1 MKRKLTKRVIAT
13 ALAGIMVF
21 GLTACGGN
29 SETAG
34 KADEKTTD
42 GQTTEGKTTDAAAT
56 EGQASDDG
64 SGDASG
70 EEGKKVELNV
80 INYHV
85 GTDYAAEYYK
95 YLFEEFK
102 KTDAGKNVEFN
113 FEEIPTTDA
122 YNQKI
127 KLLISSGDLPD
138 IVFNGGNNITELA
151 AKSGKVTD
159 LTPYFEADPEWKALF
174 DETSLNFNTVDGKI
188 YGVPVSKEISYIYYN
203 KELFEKAEVE
213 VPETSFANWDEFFKA
228 CDKLKAADITPL
240 GMDTADSGWL
250 TNLWMSA
257 LIGTDGDAGNK
268 WMNTLYPTDFN
279 TPEVE
284 KAAENIQ
291 KMFENYT
298 TADAIG
304 GKYDPMATHFFNGE
318 VAMFPNGPWMI
329 PDFSQTEKAPE
340 GFYDK
345 VGIMLMPGDGM
356 EMVPTPGDMV
366 GAKDK
371 DKIEAAVAFL
381 KFETSPENQIK
392 ALEMTGLQP
401 VSNNLDIPSDLS
413 EKDPLMAQVLEI
425 QNKAKLTYG
434 QNQAYWYQNA
444 IDTFSTELP
453 ELAYGNITPKE
464 FCQKLSDSAAK
475 NQE

>member
-1 MKRKLTKRVIAT
+1 MKRKFVKRLMAS
-13 ALAGIMVF
+13 ALIGSMAL
-21 GLTACGGN
+21 GLVACSGGDKDKE
-29 SETAG
+29 S
-34 KADEKTTD
+34 
-42 GQTTEGKTTDAAAT
+42 
-56 EGQASDDG
+56 SDD
-64 SGDASG
+64 SG
-70 EEGKKVELNV
+70 KIVLNV

-85 GTDYAAEYYK
+85 GTDYAADYYS
-95 YLFEEFK
+95 YLFEEFQ
-102 KTDAGKNVEFN
+102 KTEAGKNVEFN

-151 AKSGKVTD
+151 AKSGKVAD
-159 LTPYFEADPEWKALF
+159 LTPYFDEDPEWKALF
-174 DETSLNFNTVDGKI
+174 DDTSLEFNTVDGKI

-203 KELFEKAEVE
+203 KELFEKAGIEA
-213 VPETSFANWDEFFKA
+213 PETAFASWDEFFEV
-228 CDKLKAADITPL
+228 CDQLKAKGITPL

-257 LIGTDGDAGNK
+257 LIGTNGEAGNE
-268 WMNTLYPTDFN
+268 WMNTMYPTDFN

-284 KAAENIQ
+284 AAAEKIQ
-291 KMFENYT
+291 TMFKEYT
-298 TADAIG
+298 TADAVG

-329 PDFSQTEKAPE
+329 PDFREPEKAPE

-345 VGIMLMPGDGM
+345 VGIMLMPGNGM

-366 GAKDK
+366 GATEKE
-371 DKIEAAVAFL
+371 KIEAAVAFL

-401 VSNNLDIPSDLS
+401 VSNDLEIPDTLTES
-413 EKDPLMAQVLEI
+413 DPLMAQVLEI
-425 QNKAKLTYG
+425 QNKAEVTYG
-434 QNQAYWYQNA
+434 QNQAYWYQNT

-464 FCQKLSDSAAK
+464 FCEKLTESAAK
-475 NQE
+475 NLE

>member
-1 MKRKLTKRVIAT
+1 MKRKFVKRLMAS
-13 ALAGIMVF
+13 ALISSMAL
-21 GLTACGGN
+21 GLVACSGGDKDKE
-29 SETAG
+29 S
-34 KADEKTTD
+34 
-42 GQTTEGKTTDAAAT
+42 
-56 EGQASDDG
+56 SDD
-64 SGDASG
+64 SG
-70 EEGKKVELNV
+70 KIVLNV

-85 GTDYAAEYYK
+85 GTDYAADYYS
-95 YLFEEFK
+95 YLFEEFQ
-102 KTDAGKNVEFN
+102 KTEAGKNVEFN

-151 AKSGKVTD
+151 AKSGKVAD
-159 LTPYFEADPEWKALF
+159 LTPYFDEDPEWKALF
-174 DETSLNFNTVDGKI
+174 DDTSLEFNTVDGKI

-203 KELFEKAEVE
+203 KELFEKAGIEA
-213 VPETSFANWDEFFKA
+213 PETAFASWDEFFEV
-228 CDKLKAADITPL
+228 CDQLKAKGITPL

-257 LIGTDGDAGNK
+257 LIGTNGEAGNE
-268 WMNTLYPTDFN
+268 WMNTMYPTDFN

-284 KAAENIQ
+284 AAAEKIQ
-291 KMFENYT
+291 TMFKEYT
-298 TADAIG
+298 TADAVG

-329 PDFSQTEKAPE
+329 PDFREPEKAPE

-345 VGIMLMPGDGM
+345 VGIMLMPGNGM

-366 GAKDK
+366 GATEKE
-371 DKIEAAVAFL
+371 KIEAAVAFL

-401 VSNNLDIPSDLS
+401 VSNDMEIPDTLTES
-413 EKDPLMAQVLEI
+413 DPLMAQVLEI
-425 QNKAKLTYG
+425 QNKAEVTYG
-434 QNQAYWYQNA
+434 QNQAYWYQNT

-464 FCQKLSDSAAK
+464 FCEKLTESAAK

>member
-1 MKRKLTKRVIAT
+1 MAS
-13 ALAGIMVF
+13 ALIGSMTL
-21 GLTACGGN
+21 GLVACSGGDKDKE
-29 SETAG
+29 S
-34 KADEKTTD
+34 
-42 GQTTEGKTTDAAAT
+42 
-56 EGQASDDG
+56 SDD
-64 SGDASG
+64 SG
-70 EEGKKVELNV
+70 KIVLNV

-85 GTDYAAEYYK
+85 GTDYAADYYS
-95 YLFEEFK
+95 YLFEEFQ
-102 KTDAGKNVEFN
+102 KTEAGKNVEFN

-151 AKSGKVTD
+151 AKSGKVAD
-159 LTPYFEADPEWKALF
+159 LTPYFDEDPEWKALF
-174 DETSLNFNTVDGKI
+174 DDTSLEFNTVDGKI

-203 KELFEKAEVE
+203 KELFEKAGIEA
-213 VPETSFANWDEFFKA
+213 PETAFASWDEFFEV
-228 CDKLKAADITPL
+228 CDQLKAKGITPL

-257 LIGTDGDAGNK
+257 LIGTNGEAGNE
-268 WMNTLYPTDFN
+268 WMNTMYPTDFN

-284 KAAENIQ
+284 AAAEKIQ
-291 KMFENYT
+291 TMFKEYT
-298 TADAIG
+298 TADAVG

-329 PDFSQTEKAPE
+329 PDFREPEKAPE

-345 VGIMLMPGDGM
+345 VGIMLMPGNGM

-366 GAKDK
+366 GATEKE
-371 DKIEAAVAFL
+371 KIEAAVAFL

-401 VSNNLDIPSDLS
+401 VSNDLEIPDTLTES
-413 EKDPLMAQVLEI
+413 DPLMAQVLET
-425 QNKAKLTYG
+425 QNKAEVTYG
-434 QNQAYWYQNA
+434 QNQAYWYQNT

-464 FCQKLSDSAAK
+464 FCEKLTESAAK

>member
-1 MKRKLTKRVIAT
+1 MKRKIMNGIVA
-13 ALAGIMVF
+13 AAMAGIMVLS
-21 GLTACGGN
+21 LTACGNNGGA
-29 SETAG
+29 ETTADSAG
-34 KADEKTTD
+34 KTGESGAQEAEISSEEKIVLD
-42 GQTTEGKTTDAAAT
+42 
-56 EGQASDDG
+56 
-64 SGDASG
+64 
-70 EEGKKVELNV
+70 V

-85 GTDYAAEYYK
+85 GTDYAAEYYS
-95 YLFEEFK
+95 YLFEAFQE
-102 KTDAGKNVEFN
+102 TEEGRNVEFR

-122 YNQKI
+122 FNQKI

-151 AKSGKVTD
+151 AKSGKVAD
-159 LTPYFEADPEWKALF
+159 LTPYFDADPEWKALF
-174 DETSLNFNTVDGKI
+174 DETSLEFNTVDGKI

-203 KELFEKAEVE
+203 KELFEQAGVE
-213 VPETSFANWDEFFKA
+213 APETAFAGWDEFFEA
-228 CDKLKAADITPL
+228 CDKLKAAGITPV

-257 LIGTDGDAGNK
+257 LIGTNGEAGNA
-268 WMNTLYPTDFN
+268 WMNSMYPTDFN

-284 KAAENIQ
+284 AAAETIQ
-291 KMFENYT
+291 RMFKEYT
-298 TADAIG
+298 TADAVG

-329 PDFSQTEKAPE
+329 PDFSETEKAPE

-345 VGIMLMPGDGM
+345 VGIMLMPGNGM

-366 GAKDK
+366 GASEEE
-371 DKIEAAVAFL
+371 KIEAAVAFL
-381 KFETSPENQIK
+381 KFETKPENQIK

-401 VSNNLDIPSDLS
+401 VSNDLEIPSALTES
-413 EKDPLMAQVLEI
+413 DPLMARVLEI
-425 QNKAKLTYG
+425 QNEAAVTYG
-434 QNQAYWYQNA
+434 QNQAYWYQNT

-453 ELAYGNITPKE
+453 ELAYGNITPQE
-464 FCQKLSDSAAK
+464 FCKKLSESAEK

>member
-1 MKRKLTKRVIAT
+1 MKRKILNGILGAAMT
-13 ALAGIMVF
+13 GIMVF
-21 GLTACGGN
+21 SLTACGN
-29 SETAG
+29 SGGAESVAPASESSEQETG
-34 KADEKTTD
+34 E
-42 GQTTEGKTTDAAAT
+42 
-56 EGQASDDG
+56 
-64 SGDASG
+64 ASG
-70 EEGKKVELNV
+70 EKIVLDV

-85 GTDYAAEYYK
+85 GTDYAAEYYS
-95 YLFEEFK
+95 YLFEAFQE
-102 KTDAGKNVEFN
+102 TEEGRNVEFR

-122 YNQKI
+122 FNQKI

-151 AKSGKVTD
+151 AKSGKVAD
-159 LTPYFEADPEWKALF
+159 LTPYFDADPEWKALF
-174 DETSLNFNTVDGKI
+174 DETSLEFNTVDGKI

-203 KELFEKAEVE
+203 KDLFEQAGIKA
-213 VPETSFANWDEFFKA
+213 PETAFASWDEFFEA
-228 CDKLKAADITPL
+228 CDKLKAAGITPV

-257 LIGTDGDAGNK
+257 LIGTNGEAGNT
-268 WMNTLYPTDFN
+268 WMNSMYPTDFN

-284 KAAENIQ
+284 AAAETIQ
-291 KMFENYT
+291 RMFEEYT
-298 TADAIG
+298 TADAVG

-329 PDFSQTEKAPE
+329 PDFSETEKAPE

-345 VGIMLMPGDGM
+345 VGIMLLPGKGM

-366 GAKDK
+366 GASEEE
-371 DKIEAAVAFL
+371 KIKAAVAFL
-381 KFETSPENQIK
+381 KFETKPENQIK

-401 VSNNLDIPSDLS
+401 VSNDLEIPSALTES
-413 EKDPLMAQVLEI
+413 DPLMARVLEI
-425 QNKAKLTYG
+425 QNEAEVTYG
-434 QNQAYWYQNA
+434 QNQAYWYQNT

-453 ELAYGNITPKE
+453 ELAYGNITPQE
-464 FCQKLSDSAAK
+464 FCKKLSESAEK

>member
-1 MKRKLTKRVIAT
+1 MKRKILNRVLGLALTGMMAVS
-13 ALAGIMVF
+13 
-21 GLTACGGN
+21 LTACGGSGGGESAAESN
-29 SETAG
+29 AGGGGSSESSAQEE
-34 KADEKTTD
+34 AAPAEEKIVLD
-42 GQTTEGKTTDAAAT
+42 
-56 EGQASDDG
+56 
-64 SGDASG
+64 
-70 EEGKKVELNV
+70 V

-85 GTDYAAEYYK
+85 GTDYAAEYYA
-95 YLFEEFK
+95 YLFEAFQE
-102 KTDAGKNVEFN
+102 TEEGRNVEFR

-122 YNQKI
+122 FNQKI

-151 AKSGKVTD
+151 AKSGKVAD

-174 DETSLNFNTVDGKI
+174 DETSLEFNTVDGKI

-203 KELFEKAEVE
+203 KELFEQAGIEA
-213 VPETSFANWDEFFKA
+213 PETAFATWDEFFAA
-228 CDKLKAADITPL
+228 CDKLKAAGITPV

-257 LIGTDGDAGNK
+257 LIGTAGEAGNT
-268 WMNTLYPTDFN
+268 WMNSMYPTDFN

-284 KAAENIQ
+284 AAAETIQ
-291 KMFENYT
+291 RMFEQYT
-298 TADAIG
+298 TADAVG

-329 PDFSQTEKAPE
+329 PDFSETEKAPE

-345 VGIMLMPGDGM
+345 VGIMLMPGNGM

-366 GAKDK
+366 GASEEE
-371 DKIEAAVAFL
+371 KIKAAVAFL
-381 KFETSPENQIK
+381 KFETKPENQIK

-401 VSNNLDIPSDLS
+401 VSNDLEIPSELTES
-413 EKDPLMAQVLEI
+413 DPLMARVLEI
-425 QNKAKLTYG
+425 QNEAQVTYG
-434 QNQAYWYQNA
+434 QNQAYWYQNT

-453 ELAYGNITPKE
+453 ELAYGNITPQE
-464 FCQKLSDSAAK
+464 FCEKLSESAKK
-475 NQE
+475 NEQ